1 MIKVLVVDDSS
12 FFRRRISEF
21 LATDP
26 KLEIIGQA
34 VDGIDAVEKVNKL
47 NPDVITMDIEMPRL
61 DGISAVKKIRET
73 KSTPILMFSSLTHD
87 GAKATFE
94 ALDAGASDF
103 LPKKFEEIANEQSEA
118 IKTLCDRVKSL
129 AKTTVAS
136 ASTSATP
143 ATTIKIPASLRQTSA
158 ASSKGYQLA
167 VIGASTGGPIAVEKV
182 LKSLPGNYSLP
193 ILLIQHMPASFTTA
207 FAERL
212 DKICAISVK
221 EAEDG
226 DQLKAGTAYIAPG
239 GRQMCLKKS
248 GRGNVISIVDEPVAS
263 TYKPSVDITFNS
275 IAEAYRGRVLA
286 IVLTGMGS
294 DGCNGARLLREKGA
308 TVWAQDEASC
318 VVYGMPFAVIKENL
332 ADKVMSVDEIGT
344 SLARH

>member
-1 MIKVLVVDDSS
+1 MTKVLVVDDSS

-21 LATDP
+21 LSSDP
-26 KLEIIGQA
+26 GIEVIGQA
-34 VDGIDAVEKVNKL
+34 VDGFDAIEKTNQL

-103 LPKKFEEIANEQSEA
+103 LPKKFEDIATEQSEA

-129 AKTTVAS
+129 SKKPAS
-136 ASTSATP
+136 VSAP
-143 ATTIKIPASLRQTSA
+143 TIKIPTSLKPSSSA
-158 ASSKGYQLA
+158 NSKGYQLA

-182 LKSLPGNYSLP
+182 LKTLPANYPLP
-193 ILLIQHMPASFTTA
+193 ILLTQHMPASFTGA

-212 DKICAISVK
+212 DKLCAISVK

-226 DQLKAGTAYIAPG
+226 DQLKAGTAYVAPG

-248 GRGNVISIVDEPVAS
+248 GRSNIISIEDEPVAT
-263 TYKPSVDITFNS
+263 TYKPSVDITFSS

-286 IVLTGMGS
+286 IVMTGMGS

-318 VVYGMPFAVIKENL
+318 VVYGMPMAVVKENL
-332 ADKVMSVDEIGT
+332 ADKVMSVDEIGM

>member
-1 MIKVLVVDDSS
+1 MIKVLIVDDSS

-21 LATDP
+21 LSSDP
-26 KLEIIGQA
+26 NIEVVGQA
-34 VDGIDAVEKVNKL
+34 VDGLDAIEKTKEL

-73 KSTPILMFSSLTHD
+73 KSTPILMFSSLTME

-103 LPKKFEEIANEQSEA
+103 LPKKFEEIASERSEA
-118 IKTLCDRVKSL
+118 IEKLCDCVKSL
-129 AKTTVAS
+129 ARAP
-136 ASTSATP
+136 STSGA
-143 ATTIKIPASLRQTSA
+143 AKIKIPASIRSA
-158 ASSKGYQLA
+158 NSASSKGYQLA
-167 VIGASTGGPIAVEKV
+167 VIGASTGGPIAIEKV
-182 LKSLPGNYSLP
+182 LKQLPANYSLP
-193 ILLIQHMPASFTTA
+193 VLLIQHMPGSFTGA

-212 DKICAISVK
+212 DKLCAINVK

-226 DQLKAGTAYIAPG
+226 DELKPGTAYIAPG
-239 GRQMCLKKS
+239 GRQMRLKKN
-248 GRGNVISIVDEPVAS
+248 GRGSVLSIGDEPVVT

-294 DGCNGARLLREKGA
+294 DGCDGAKLLREKGA

-318 VVYGMPFAVIKENL
+318 VVYGMPMAVVRENL
-332 ADKVMSVDEIGT
+332 ADKVMSVDEIGM

>member
-12 FFRRRISEF
+12 FFRRRITEF
-21 LATDP
+21 LSSDDQI
-26 KLEIIGQA
+26 EVIGEA
-34 VDGIDAVEKVNKL
+34 VDGLDAIEKNKEL
-47 NPDVITMDIEMPRL
+47 RPDVITMDIEMPKL

-73 KSTPILMFSSLTHD
+73 SRTPILMFSSLTHD

-103 LPKKFEEIANEQSEA
+103 LPKRFQDIASEQKDA
-118 IKTLCDRVKSL
+118 IKKLCDCIHSLGRKATVKTDA
-129 AKTTVAS
+129 AK
-136 ASTSATP
+136 
-143 ATTIKIPASLRQTSA
+143 IKIPSSLRTSAA

-167 VIGASTGGPIAVEKV
+167 VIGASTGGPVAIEKV
-182 LKSLPGNYSLP
+182 LKQLPADYPLP
-193 ILLIQHMPASFTTA
+193 LLLIQHMPASFTGA
-207 FAERL
+207 FSERL
-212 DKICAISVK
+212 NKLCAINVK

-226 DQLKAGTAYIAPG
+226 DQLQAGTAYIAPG
-239 GRQMCLKKS
+239 GRQMRLNQR
-248 GRGNVISIVDEPVAS
+248 GRNSTISIADEPVAT

-294 DGCNGARLLREKGA
+294 DGCIGAKTLREKGA
-308 TVWAQDEASC
+308 TVWAQDEESC
-318 VVYGMPFAVIKENL
+318 VVYGMPMAIVKQNL
-332 ADKVMSVDEIGT
+332 ADKVMSVDEIGM

>member
-12 FFRRRISEF
+12 FFRRRITEF
-21 LATDP
+21 LSSDP
-26 KLEIIGQA
+26 NIEVIGQA
-34 VDGIDAVEKVNKL
+34 VDGLDAIEKTNQL
-47 NPDVITMDIEMPRL
+47 NPDVITMDIEMPNL

-73 KSTPILMFSSLTHD
+73 KSTPILMFSSLTYD
-87 GAKATFE
+87 GAKSTFE

-103 LPKKFEEIANEQSEA
+103 LPKKFADIATEKSEA
-118 IKTLCDRVKSL
+118 IKTLCERVNSL
-129 AKTTVAS
+129 VKQKPS
-136 ASTSATP
+136 AGAVK
-143 ATTIKIPASLRQTSA
+143 IKLPTALKRTSA

-182 LKSLPGNYSLP
+182 LKMLPANYSLP
-193 ILLIQHMPASFTTA
+193 ILLIQHMPASFTGA

-212 DKICAISVK
+212 DKLCAISVK
-221 EAEDG
+221 EAESG
-226 DQLKAGTAYIAPG
+226 DQLQAGTAYIAPG
-239 GRQMCLKKS
+239 GRQMCLRKN
-248 GRGNVISIVDEPVAS
+248 GRGTSIRIEDEPVTT

-308 TVWAQDEASC
+308 TVWVQDEASC
-318 VVYGMPFAVIKENL
+318 VVYGMPMAVVNENL
-332 ADKVMSVDEIGT
+332 ADKVMSVDEIGM

>member
-12 FFRRRISEF
+12 FFRRRITEF
-21 LATDP
+21 LSSD
-26 KLEIIGQA
+26 ERIEVIGQA
-34 VDGIDAVEKVNKL
+34 VDGMDAIEKTNEL
-47 NPDVITMDIEMPRL
+47 NPDVITMDIEMPKL

-73 KSTPILMFSSLTHD
+73 KRTPILMFSSLTHD

-103 LPKKFEEIANEQSEA
+103 LPKRFQDIASEQKDA
-118 IKTLCDRVKSL
+118 IKKLCDCIHSL
-129 AKTTVAS
+129 ARRGGGNTGAAK
-136 ASTSATP
+136 
-143 ATTIKIPASLRQTSA
+143 IKIPTSLRSSSA

-167 VIGASTGGPIAVEKV
+167 VIGASTGGPVAIEKV
-182 LKSLPGNYSLP
+182 LKQLPENYPLP
-193 ILLIQHMPASFTTA
+193 ILLIQHMPASFTGA
-207 FAERL
+207 FSERL
-212 DKICAISVK
+212 DKLCAINVK
-221 EAEDG
+221 EAESG
-226 DQLKAGTAYIAPG
+226 DELKPGTAYIAPG
-239 GRQMCLKKS
+239 GRQMRLKQN
-248 GRGNVISIVDEPVAS
+248 GRRNIISIEDEPVAT

-294 DGCNGARLLREKGA
+294 DGCDGAKMLREKGA

-318 VVYGMPFAVIKENL
+318 VVYGMPMAVVKQNL
-332 ADKVMSVDEIGT
+332 ADKVMSVDEIGM

>member
-12 FFRRRISEF
+12 FFRRRITEF
-21 LATDP
+21 LSTDP
-26 KLEIIGQA
+26 NIEVIDQA
-34 VDGIDAVEKVNKL
+34 IDGFDAVEKTNKL

-73 KSTPILMFSSLTHD
+73 KKTPILMFSSLTHD

-103 LPKKFEEIANEQSEA
+103 LPKKFEDIATEKSEA
-118 IKTLCDRVKSL
+118 IKTLCERVNSL
-129 AKTTVAS
+129 AKKNVS
-136 ASTSATP
+136 ASDTK
-143 ATTIKIPASLRQTSA
+143 IKIPAALRSLSA
-158 ASSKGYQLA
+158 TSSKGYQLA
-167 VIGASTGGPIAVEKV
+167 VIGASTGGPAAVEKV
-182 LKSLPGNYSLP
+182 LKTLPANYSLP
-193 ILLIQHMPASFTTA
+193 ILLTQHMPGSFTGA

-212 DKICAISVK
+212 DKLCAIRVK

-226 DQLKAGTAYIAPG
+226 DRLEAGTAYIAPG
-239 GRQMCLKKS
+239 GRQMCLKKE
-248 GRGNVISIVDEPVAS
+248 GRSSVISIVDEPAGMI
-263 TYKPSVDITFNS
+263 YKPSVDITFNS
-275 IAEAYRGRVLA
+275 IAEAYSGRVLA

-308 TVWAQDEASC
+308 TVWAQDEESC
-318 VVYGMPFAVIKENL
+318 VVYGMPMAVVKENL
-332 ADKVMSVDEIGT
+332 VDKVMSVDEIGM

>member
-12 FFRRRISEF
+12 FFRRRITEF
-21 LATDP
+21 LSSDSSI
-26 KLEIIGQA
+26 EVIGQA
-34 VDGIDAVEKVNKL
+34 VDGLDAVEKAIQL

-103 LPKKFEEIANEQSEA
+103 LPKKFEDIATEKSDA
-118 IKTLCDRVKSL
+118 IKTLCERVKSL
-129 AKTTVAS
+129 AKK
-136 ASTSATP
+136 P
-143 ATTIKIPASLRQTSA
+143 ATTTSESIIKIPPALRALSA
-158 ASSKGYQLA
+158 TSSKGYQLA
-167 VIGASTGGPIAVEKV
+167 VIGASTGGPVAVEKV
-182 LKSLPGNYSLP
+182 LKTLPANYSLP
-193 ILLIQHMPASFTTA
+193 ILLIQHMPGSFTGA

-212 DKICAISVK
+212 NKLCAITVK
-221 EAEDG
+221 EAQEG
-226 DQLKAGTAYIAPG
+226 DVLQPGTAYIAPG
-239 GRQMCLKKS
+239 GRQMCLKKN
-248 GRGNVISIVDEPVAS
+248 GRGNTISIEDGPASS
-263 TYKPSVDITFNS
+263 TYKPSVDFTFNS

-286 IVLTGMGS
+286 IVMTGMGS
-294 DGCNGARLLREKGA
+294 DGCVGTRLLREKGA

-318 VVYGMPFAVIKENL
+318 VVYGMPMAVVKENL
-332 ADKVMSVDEIGT
+332 VDKVMSVDEIGM

>member
-1 MIKVLVVDDSS
+1 MIKVLIVDDSS
-12 FFRRRISEF
+12 FFRRRLTEILSS
-21 LATDP
+21 DP
-26 KLEIIGQA
+26 NIEIIGQA
-34 VDGIDAVEKVNKL
+34 VDGLDAVEKTNKL
-47 NPDVITMDIEMPRL
+47 DPDIITMDIEMPRL

-73 KSTPILMFSSLTHD
+73 KSTPILMFSSLTHE

-103 LPKKFEEIANEQSEA
+103 LPKKFEDVARDHKEVVKQ
-118 IKTLCDRVKSL
+118 LCERVNSL
-129 AKTTVAS
+129 ARKKTIS
-136 ASTSATP
+136 DATK
-143 ATTIKIPASLRQTSA
+143 IKIPPSLRQTQT
-158 ASSKGYQLA
+158 ASSRGYQLT
-167 VIGASTGGPIAVEKV
+167 VIGASTGGPIAIEKV
-182 LKSLPGNYSLP
+182 LKTLPANYSLP
-193 ILLIQHMPASFTTA
+193 MLLIQHMPASFTGA

-212 DKICAISVK
+212 DKICAINVK

-226 DQLKAGTAYIAPG
+226 DQLQAGTAYIAPG
-239 GRQMCLKKS
+239 GRQMRLKKN
-248 GRGNVISIVDEPVAS
+248 GRGSIISIEDEPVAT

-294 DGCNGARLLREKGA
+294 DGCNGAKLLREKGA

-318 VVYGMPFAVIKENL
+318 VVYGMPMAVVNENL
-332 ADKVMSVDEIGT
+332 ADKVMSVDEIGM